1 MVMGDILDRILW
13 RIRPYER
20 EPGMADGFIGR
31 ALKTLEQAFQ
41 TYGSSNDFENIL
53 VKLEEIVSEGKE
65 IIDLTRGPKPLIGI
79 VGEIYLRCHPQSNQ
93 DLIRCIEKYG
103 GEVVNASVSEWV
115 NYTSYERLRDA
126 KKNLRLKL
134 KQGKLPSIGEDLKRI
149 LRYGS
154 ELLYQES
161 KLKKIYQRVKPI
173 IDLENDH
180 KIAHLEAIL
189 KQDDLYSFDVGTEAC
204 LSIAGIMAYAK
215 HGFNG
220 VVNVYP
226 FTCMPST
233 ATSAVTKP
241 IMSES
246 RVPYLDAPYDSSI
259 QPGREATIRTFM
271 YQAYQHMK
279 RHGRKN
285 HH

>member
-1 MVMGDILDRILW
+1 LN
-13 RIRPYER
+13 
-20 EPGMADGFIGR
+20 
-31 ALKTLEQAFQ
+31 TLEQAFQ
-41 TYGSSNDFENIL
+41 AYGSNKDFEKIL
-53 VKLEEIVSEGKE
+53 LKLDEVVSEGKE
-65 IIDLTRGPKPLIGI
+65 IIDPTIEPKPLIGI

-93 DLIRCIEKYG
+93 NLIRCIERYG

-134 KQGKLPSIGEDLKRI
+134 KQGKFASSGEELKRI
-149 LRYGS
+149 IRYGS

-161 KLKKIYQRVKPI
+161 KLKKIYQRVKSI
-173 IDLENDH
+173 IDLERDH
-180 KIAHLEAIL
+180 KIGNLEAVL

-204 LSIAGIMAYAK
+204 LSIAGIIAYAK

-271 YQAYQHMK
+271 YQANQHMK
-279 RHGRKN
+279 RHGRKT
-285 HH
+285 HL

>member
-1 MVMGDILDRILW
+1 MAFHLPADPMVG
-13 RIRPYER
+13 
-20 EPGMADGFIGR
+20 
-31 ALKTLEQAFQ
+31 QAYIASGAFRNVGAIV
-41 TYGSSNDFENIL
+41 TND
-53 VKLEEIVSEGKE
+53 V
-65 IIDLTRGPKPLIGI
+65 IGI
-79 VGEIYLRCHPQSNQ
+79 AP
-93 DLIRCIEKYG
+93 
-103 GEVVNASVSEWV
+103 
-115 NYTSYERLRDA
+115 
-126 KKNLRLKL
+126 
-134 KQGKLPSIGEDLKRI
+134 
-149 LRYGS
+149 
-154 ELLYQES
+154 
-161 KLKKIYQRVKPI
+161 
-173 IDLENDH
+173 
-180 KIAHLEAIL
+180 AIL

-204 LSIAGIMAYAK
+204 LSIAGIIAYAK

-271 YQAYQHMK
+271 YQANQHMK
-279 RHGRKN
+279 RHGRKT